1 MDWKPVREGV
11 VFASSLVVLAAAAV
25 VLYQNIVHHG
35 AAASPQSPIRV
46 VGGSIKLKATGGWG
60 PPTASCGAFS
70 SFNTP
75 ALPQTIQNCVF
86 STDAVDFSTLSLMGV
101 NLTPGSLA
109 WSPVNKTPGANWT
122 IIAYARGL
130 VNNKPLQR
138 GVDICVIVGT
148 ACASSPNPGNKSYPI
163 GIASFDNS
171 PSVANGPARIVGQPV
186 ETGGD
191 ATLYG
196 YRDPSYTGQP
206 ADLIEYMGR
215 VTYTEGGMSINCNC
229 IEGICHIY
237 VGN

>member
-1 MDWKPVREGV
+1 MPEHRKESGMDWKPVREGV

-25 VLYQNIVHHG
+25 VLYQNIVRHG

-60 PPTASCGAFS
+60 PPTTSCGAFS
-70 SFNTP
+70 SFNTA
-75 ALPQTIQNCVF
+75 ALPQTIQNCIF
-86 STDAVDFSTLSLMGV
+86 STDAVHFSTLSLIGV
-101 NLTPGSLA
+101 NQTPGSLA
-109 WSPVNKTPGANWT
+109 WTPVNKTGVDANWT

-148 ACASSPNPGNKSYPI
+148 ACASSPQPGNASYPI

-171 PSVANGPARIVGQPV
+171 PSVPNGPATIVGQPV

-191 ATLYG
+191 AT
-196 YRDPSYTGQP
+196 
-206 ADLIEYMGR
+206 
-215 VTYTEGGMSINCNC
+215 
-229 IEGICHIY
+229 
-237 VGN
+237 